1 MKNKKLYEGFSKLIE
16 TDLPKLAVKYHI
28 DTYNR
33 FVSTGVQKIIDEI
46 ESIPL
51 DDNIKLLL
59 WKVEFGG
66 AVLKEA
72 DGYDREIT
80 PMEARIRDL
89 NYTCALYV
97 NVVPVINDVHQ
108 EPTKIKLCDFPI
120 MIGSIL
126 DPFSNS
132 KLTKDELIAIGE
144 DPYDQGGYYIING
157 TEKII
162 IGVEEVANNRMV
174 VTKEVKRGVE
184 MARIN
189 SEKNQYI
196 QRHMIER
203 KDRILY
209 MNFSNLRNVPLIVVV
224 RALGLETDKQII
236 EAISSTPEMDEEVL
250 TNIYEFEEVRTKKDA
265 LEYLQRFVKG
275 MGKETPEQRVQNLL
289 NNFLLH
295 HLGVEED
302 KQKLKADYLSHVA
315 SRLIKVGLGTQRG
328 DDIDHLSN
336 KRIRFSGYFLD
347 VLLRSLLLGK
357 NGLSSRIRYNYQR
370 LTKRKKTPVV
380 QALFESSYISKRII
394 SSLATGLWVG
404 GRVGVAQRLDRINY
418 VRRLSNMRAVIS
430 MLSSSQE
437 HPEARELHGTHWGK
451 FCSQETPE
459 GVHIGLRK
467 HLASLSTISKGITD
481 SENERIS
488 EFVKSKL

>member
-1 MKNKKLYEGFSKLIE
+1 MKNKRLYEGFSKLIE

-46 ESIPL
+46 ETIPL

-120 MIGSIL
+120 MIGSML

-132 KLTKDELIAIGE
+132 SKEELIAIGE
-144 DPYDQGGYYIING
+144 DPYDQGGYYIVNG

-174 VTKEVKRGVE
+174 VTKERKRGVE

-209 MNFSNLRNVPLIVVV
+209 MNFSNLRNVPLIVVI

-236 EAISSTPEMDEEVL
+236 EAISDTPEMDEEIL
-250 TNIYEFEEVRTKKDA
+250 TNIYEFEEVGTKENA

-302 KQKLKADYLSHVA
+302 KQSIKAEYLSHVA
-315 SRLIKVGLGTQRG
+315 SRLIKVGLGLQRG

-467 HLASLSTISKGITD
+467 HLASLSTVSKGIGD
-481 SENERIS
+481 SDKESIS
-488 EFVKSKL
+488 EFVKGKL

>member
-1 MKNKKLYEGFSKLIE
+1 MKNKKLFEGFSKLIE
-16 TDLPKLAVKYHI
+16 TDLPKMAVRYHI

-33 FVSTGVQKIIDEI
+33 FVSTGVQKIVDEI
-46 ESIPL
+46 ENIPL

-59 WKVEFGG
+59 LKVEFGG

-120 MIGSIL
+120 MIDSIL
-126 DPFSNS
+126 DPSS
-132 KLTKDELIAIGE
+132 KMSKEELIGIGE
-144 DPYDQGGYYIING
+144 DPYDQGGYYIVNG

-174 VTKEVKRGVE
+174 VTKERKRGVE

-209 MNFSNLRNVPLIVVV
+209 MNFSNLRNVPLIVVI

-236 EAISSTPEMDEEVL
+236 EAVSDTPEMDEEIL
-250 TNIYEFEEVRTKKDA
+250 TNIYEFEEVGTKENA

-295 HLGVEED
+295 HLGVGED
-302 KQKLKADYLSHVA
+302 KQAIKAEYLSHVA
-315 SRLIKVGLGTQRG
+315 SRLIKVGLGIQRG

-394 SSLATGLWVG
+394 SSLATGLGGG

-467 HLASLSTISKGITD
+467 HLASLSTVSKGISD
-481 SENERIS
+481 SDKENIF
-488 EFVKSKL
+488 EFVKGKL